1 MVFQKVLYWAR
12 CCFCYTIDDISYS
25 SNELSFFLFADNTN
39 LLYADKNLRSLE
51 VKPWS
56 NGHASSRKLITWGYL
71 RLRLARPCVH
81 LR

>member
-1 MVFQKVLYWAR
+1 METMFRVRVRWLGSGLGSR
-12 CCFCYTIDDISYS
+12 
-25 SNELSFFLFADNTN
+25 
-39 LLYADKNLRSLE
+39 LR

-71 RLRLARPCVH
+71 RHRLARPCVH